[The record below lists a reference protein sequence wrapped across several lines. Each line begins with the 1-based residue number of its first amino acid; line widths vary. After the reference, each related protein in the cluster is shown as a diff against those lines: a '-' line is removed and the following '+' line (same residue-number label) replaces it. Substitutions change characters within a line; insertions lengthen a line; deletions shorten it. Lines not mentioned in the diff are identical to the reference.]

1 MPTYEYKCDQCG
13 HQFEKFQKMTD
24 TPLKKCPECNGPVH
38 RLISSGVGVIFK
50 GSGFYKNDYERQTRC
65 GKDQTCCGSD
75 TPCDT
80 PPCEK

>member
-13 HQFEKFQKMTD
+13 IKFEKFQKMTD
-24 TPLKKCPECNGPVH
+24 SPLKKCPECNGPVH
-38 RLISSGVGVIFK
+38 RIISSGGGVIFK
-50 GSGFYKNDYERQTRC
+50 GSGFYKKDYDTRTRC
-65 GKDQTCCGSD
+65 GNDQTCCGST